1 MSIRILTGFLMGGSG
16 GHTDVAAGA
25 KLAIIVAPL
34 SRARIPLV
42 TERVDCISTPG
53 ESVDVLVTQYGVA
66 VNPRRR
72 ELRERMA
79 QAGLAV
85 YEIGDLMKMGE
96 RFNGVPE
103 ADTRRKERV
112 IAEVRNRD
120 GSILDRI
127 YQAFP

>member
-1 MSIRILTGFLMGGSG
+1 
-16 GHTDVAAGA
+16 
-25 KLAIIVAPL
+25 
-34 SRARIPLV
+34 
-42 TERVDCISTPG
+42 
-53 ESVDVLVTQYGVA
+53 
-66 VNPRRR
+66 
-72 ELRERMA
+72 
-79 QAGLAV
+79 
-85 YEIGDLMKMGE
+85 MKMGE

>member
-1 MSIRILTGFLMGGSG
+1 M
-16 GHTDVAAGA
+16 
-25 KLAIIVAPL
+25 
-34 SRARIPLV
+34 
-42 TERVDCISTPG
+42 
-53 ESVDVLVTQYGVA
+53 
-66 VNPRRR
+66 NPRRR

-79 QAGLAV
+79 QVGLAV

-127 YQAFP
+127 YQAVP